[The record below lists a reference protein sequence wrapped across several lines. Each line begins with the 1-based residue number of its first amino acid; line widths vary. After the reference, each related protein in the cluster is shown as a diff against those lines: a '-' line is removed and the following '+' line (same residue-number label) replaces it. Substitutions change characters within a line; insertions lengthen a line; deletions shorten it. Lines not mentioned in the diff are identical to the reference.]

1 MPPRSLTSLTVV
13 SVVITSPAHTCSP
26 QTNSCEPWT
35 IIGKL
40 MPTSGSSTA
49 GPTEPAE

>member
-1 MPPRSLTSLTVV
+1 MSLTVV
-13 SVVITSPAHTCSP
+13 SVVIVSPAQTGSP
-26 QTNSCEPWT
+26 QTNSWQPWT